1 MRISDWSSDV
11 CSSYLVLRKASELAA
26 AGQRRSEL
34 RTDVVEERAVVRLA
48 GDSRIRFESARR
60 EVDTRLVIDCH
71 ANKRWDTLVLRRRRS
86 EDRKRVVRGQRG
98 TGGSDPGGGGW
109 HKNTTT
115 N

>member
-48 GDSRIRFESARR
+48 GDSRIRFESARMV
-60 EVDTRLVIDCH
+60 VDLRLVIDCH
-71 ANKRWDTLVLRRRRS
+71 ANKRRASLLLRRRRS
-86 EDRKRVVRGQRG
+86 EPQDAHQERDRVLHLLPPPHRRE
-98 TGGSDPGGGGW
+98 SPASA
-109 HKNTTT
+109 
-115 N
+115 